1 MAPARPASAGLHV
14 IVLAAGMSS
23 RFGSPKLLADIQ
35 GRPMLAHAVDTA
47 VDLAGA
53 GDVMVVLGADAT
65 RLAPL
70 ILPAAVSVV
79 VNQDFAEGIA
89 SSIRT
94 GIAHAP
100 PGARAVMIMLA
111 DQFAVT
117 VQELRR
123 LVTRWKRRPDCIVAA
138 QYGTTTGAPAI
149 FPSDLFPELAA
160 LRGDRGAQ
168 SVLRRHRERVVGV
181 PIPSAALDVDTPAD
195 L

>member
-1 MAPARPASAGLHV
+1 
-14 IVLAAGMSS
+14 
-23 RFGSPKLLADIQ
+23 
-35 GRPMLAHAVDTA
+35 MLARVADTA

-53 GDVMVVLGADAT
+53 GDVTVVLGADAA

-70 ILPAAVSVV
+70 MQSAAVPVV
-79 VNQDFAEGIA
+79 VNQEFEEGIA

-94 GIAHAP
+94 GIAHVP
-100 PGARAVMIMLA
+100 PGTRAVMIMLA

-117 VQELRR
+117 VPELRQ
-123 LVTRWKRRPDCIVAA
+123 LVARWERQPDCIVAA

-160 LRGDRGAQ
+160 LRGDRGAK
-168 SVLRRHRERVVGV
+168 SLLRRHWERVVGV
-181 PIPSAALDVDTPAD
+181 PMPSAALDVDTPAD